1 MTESW
6 LAFILG
12 FVVGVIGTIGAG
24 FITFILSDDEES
36 AA

>member
-24 FITFILSDDEES
+24 FITFILSEES
-36 AA
+36 EA